1 QQMKQTQFARL
12 LDFLERL
19 EAAKISYDL
28 EHSREDA
35 LMVRLVVPGEYW
47 EIEFLKDGKVEIERY
62 RSNGHIYDES
72 MLEKLFAKYSADSP
86 EPTPEEVCQNTE
98 SFFQYLDRPDRKE
111 IAGKAPLPSASGQAR
126 K

>member
-1 QQMKQTQFARL
+1 MKRSQFPRL
-12 LDFLERL
+12 LDLLERL
-19 EAAKISYDL
+19 ETAKISYDL

-47 EIEFLKDGKVEIERY
+47 EIEFLKDGEIEIERY

-86 EPTPEEVCQNTE
+86 EPTPEEVRQNTA
-98 SFFQYLDRPDRKE
+98 SFFQYLD
-111 IAGKAPLPSASGQAR
+111 LPEGNGASGQNSVSTASGQPQ
-126 K
+126 KQ